1 MNTDIASKYI
11 VGIVAIV
18 GAVAIIILLLSISN
32 ASTSLTGQVYTVKT
46 KPVTCGDEV
55 CQNWESENNCA
66 EDCSQSEVTGNVIQ
80 VKGKSRKWIADAG

>member
-18 GAVAIIILLLSISN
+18 GAVAIIILLLSISSN
-32 ASTSLTGQVYTVKT
+32 SSLTGQVYSVKT
-46 KPVTCGDEV
+46 KPVTCGDDT